1 MGQHKMNPQVDN
13 YLAVG
18 CGRCPLGGTPDCKVH
33 NWTEPLV
40 KLREILLECELTEEV
55 KWSVPCYTVDGKNIL
70 LLSAFKN
77 YCFISFFKGSMLKDP
92 QGNLIQPTKNSQA
105 NRQLRFTDVA
115 QVVELESIVKA
126 YVQEAIEVEK
136 AGLEVEYKK
145 TSEFDIPEEL
155 EAKFDDDPAF
165 KAAFEAL
172 TPGRQRGYLLHF
184 SGAKQSKT
192 RTSRIEKCMP
202 QIFEGIGL
210 HDRY

>member
-1 MGQHKMNPQVDN
+1 MTGHHKMNPQVDN

-33 NWTEPLV
+33 NWPDVLA
-40 KLREILLECELTEEV
+40 KLRAILLETALTEEV
-55 KWSVPCYTVDGKNIL
+55 KWSVPCYTFDGKNVLIM
-70 LLSAFKN
+70 SALKEH
-77 YCFISFFKGSMLKDP
+77 CALGFFKGALLKDP
-92 QGNLIQPTKNSQA
+92 QGILIQPTKNSQA
-105 NRQLRFTDVA
+105 DRQLRFTDVA

-145 TSEFDIPEEL
+145 TSEFDVPEEL
-155 EAKFDDDPAF
+155 EAKFEEDPAF

-192 RTSRIEKCMP
+192 RTSRIEKCLP
-202 QIFEGIGL
+202 KIFEGIGL
-210 HDRY
+210 HDR

>member
-1 MGQHKMNPQVDN
+1 MNPGVDN

-18 CGRCPLGGTPDCKVH
+18 CGRCPLGGTPECKVH

-40 KLREILLECELTEEV
+40 KLREILLTCDLTEEV

-77 YCFISFFKGSMLKDP
+77 YCFISFFKGALLKDP
-92 QGNLIQPTKNSQA
+92 QGVLIQPTKNSQA
-105 NRQLRFTDVA
+105 DRQLRFTTVQQVA
-115 QVVELESIVKA
+115 ELEQVIKA
-126 YVQEAIEVEK
+126 YVREAIEVEK
-136 AGLEVEYKK
+136 AGLEVAYKE
-145 TSEFDIPEEL
+145 TAQFDVPDEL
-155 EAKFDDDPAF
+155 QAVFDEDPAF
-165 KAAFEAL
+165 REAFHAL
-172 TPGRQRGYLLHF
+172 TPGRQRGYLLYF